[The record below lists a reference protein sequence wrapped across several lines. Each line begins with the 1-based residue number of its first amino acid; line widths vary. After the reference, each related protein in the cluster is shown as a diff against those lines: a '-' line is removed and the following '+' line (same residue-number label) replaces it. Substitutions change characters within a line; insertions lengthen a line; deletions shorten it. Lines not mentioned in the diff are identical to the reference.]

1 MSITVRPYRYTSKDP
16 WTWGARIQIEDKKFE
31 TGLDHATPQEA
42 AEEARQKALDYFT
55 TAIQTVRDSPVLV
68 NAPIEV
74 FEALTSLQSTK
85 K

>member
-31 TGLDHATPQEA
+31 TGLDFATPKEA
-42 AEEARQKALDYFT
+42 IDAVKRKALDYFT
-55 TAIQTVRDSPVLV
+55 TAIQAVEDSPVLV

-74 FEALTSLQSTK
+74 FEALTLLQSTEK
-85 K
+85 

>member
-16 WTWGARIQIEDKKFE
+16 WTWGARLQIEDKKFE

-42 AEEARQKALDYFT
+42 ADAVKREALDYFT
-55 TAIQTVRDSPVLV
+55 TAIQAVRDSPILV
-68 NAPIEV
+68 NSPIEALQ
-74 FEALTSLQSTK
+74 ALTPIQTIK